1 MASSSAAVRSISP
14 RPYQVHLF
22 VDGESWPSSRGG
34 TYDRED
40 PADARDVV
48 TVSDEGT
55 VEEMRAAVSAARR
68 AFDGDPATW
77 VANDALRRRVLLGTA
92 ARIRD
97 AAEALAEMV
106 SFEVGMPMRQARPHV
121 AAAADVFEFYAG
133 YVGKS
138 YGETMQLANGSLIS
152 LLREP
157 VGVVGMIVPWN
168 FPLTQAAR
176 KLAPALGVGCTAV
189 VKPSPYTCASTFELV
204 RFLVESGAPRGV
216 IGFVPGSKP
225 EIGGELAA
233 NPDVDKLSFT
243 GSTKVGVIVQQAAA
257 ASMKRVSLELG
268 GKNPFLLFP
277 DADLE
282 AAANSLVFGMFRN
295 SGQACGSV
303 SRLLVHESVQREFVY
318 RITRM
323 VGALQIG
330 SPRDA
335 KTSLGPVV
343 AAAQEKVI
351 LGYLERAR
359 AAGQRVVCGGEKLSG
374 AAFANGYFV
383 APTIVEG
390 VAPDSELAQHEVFG
404 PVLSVIPFRDDE
416 EAIAIANG
424 TPYGLTAAI
433 WTRDTPRALR
443 VARRVRAGTIWHN
456 DTYQQSPEGIWGGFK
471 MSGTGRELGPHGL
484 SDMTEIKE
492 LYTDGTG
499 LRMKPHYAQVLD

>member
-1 MASSSAAVRSISP
+1 MASNAAAIRSLSP
-14 RPYQVHLF
+14 RPYRVHLH
-22 VDGESWPSSRGG
+22 VGGETRTSSRGG
-34 TYDRED
+34 TYERED

-48 TVSDEGT
+48 TVTDEGT
-55 VEEMRAAVSAARR
+55 VEEMREAVAAARR
-68 AFDGDPATW
+68 AFDGDPAVW
-77 VANDALRRRVLLGTA
+77 VANTALRRDVLIKTA
-92 ARIRD
+92 ARIR
-97 AAEALAEMV
+97 AEAEALAEMV

-121 AAAADVFEFYAG
+121 AAAADVFDFYAG

-138 YGETMQLANGSLIS
+138 YGESMQLANGSLIS

-204 RFLVESGAPRGV
+204 RYLVEAGAPPGV
-216 IGFVPGSKP
+216 INFVPGAAP
-225 EIGGELAA
+225 EIGGELAS

-243 GSTKVGVIVQQAAA
+243 GSTRVGVIVQQAAA

-268 GKNPFLLFP
+268 GKNPFLLFA
-277 DADLE
+277 DADLD

-303 SRLLVHESVQREFVY
+303 SRLLVHESVQREFVF

-323 VGALQIG
+323 VKALAIG
-330 SPRDA
+330 SPRDP
-335 KTSLGPVV
+335 KVSLGPVV

-351 LGYLERAR
+351 LAYLERAR
-359 AAGQRVVCGGEKLSG
+359 QAGQRIVCGGEKLTG
-374 AAFANGYFV
+374 AGYEHGYFV
-383 APTIVEG
+383 APTIVED

-404 PVLSVIPFRDDE
+404 PVLSVIPFRDDD
-416 EAIAIANG
+416 EAVAIANG

-433 WTRDTPRALR
+433 WTSDMPRALR
-443 VARRVRAGTIWHN
+443 VSRRVRAGTVWHN

-484 SDMTEIKE
+484 TDMTEVKE
-492 LYTDGTG
+492 LYSDGTG